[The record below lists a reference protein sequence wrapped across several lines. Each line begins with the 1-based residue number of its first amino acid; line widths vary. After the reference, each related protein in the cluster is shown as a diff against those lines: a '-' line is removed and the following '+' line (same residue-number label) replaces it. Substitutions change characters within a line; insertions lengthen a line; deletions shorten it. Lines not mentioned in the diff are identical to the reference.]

1 MAAVCHLVKLTLNVY
16 LKDNEDAANDT
27 GVSINHG
34 LLHDVTN
41 AAQMACLN
49 RVLLAQDTSD
59 GKIGV
64 RGQKIELVNAH
75 GANMV
80 Q

>member
-1 MAAVCHLVKLTLNVY
+1 MY
-16 LKDNEDAANDT
+16 LKDNKDAAYDT

-49 RVLLAQDTSD
+49 GVLLAQDASD
-59 GKIGV
+59 GKVGV
-64 RGQKIELVNAH
+64 CGQKIELVNAH